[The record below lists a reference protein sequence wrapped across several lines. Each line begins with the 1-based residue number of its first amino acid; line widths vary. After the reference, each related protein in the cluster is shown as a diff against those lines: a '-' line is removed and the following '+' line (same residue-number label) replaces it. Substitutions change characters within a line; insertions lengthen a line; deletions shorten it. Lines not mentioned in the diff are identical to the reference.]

1 MSYLELK
8 DVCKRYEKAEY
19 DSVKDFNIKI
29 KKGEFIAFVGPSGCG
44 KSTTLRMIAGLEEIT
59 GGELIL
65 EDEIINNKDP
75 KDRDMAMVFQSY
87 ALYPHMTVEENISF
101 GLRLRKIPKFEI
113 ERKVKEAADMLGLS
127 EVLNKKPKNL
137 SGGQRQRVA
146 LARAIVREP
155 KVFLMD
161 EPLSNLDAKL
171 RASTRI
177 EISKIHKRLNATT
190 VYVTH
195 DQIEAMTMADRIV
208 IMKAGVVQQIGTPL
222 ELYNKP
228 VNQFVAGFIGTPQ
241 MNFTRV
247 VLEGDKVK
255 LNNNYLTVPAG
266 IVKTL
271 HEKGYDG
278 RELVLGVRPEKVFS
292 ENLIL
297 TQDISN
303 IGQIKLDV
311 EISENIGNQILVYS
325 EINGSK
331 FVSSINAREVLVEEE
346 ITIGIDFNSSHFFD
360 VNTEERVF

>member
-8 DVCKRYEKAEY
+8 NVYKRYEKADQ
-19 DSVKDFNIKI
+19 DSVKEFNIKI

-44 KSTTLRMIAGLEEIT
+44 KSTTLRMIAGLEEISN
-59 GGELIL
+59 GELIL
-65 EDEIINNKDP
+65 EDEVINNKDP

-101 GLRLRKIPKFEI
+101 GLKLRKIPKFEI
-113 ERKVKEAADMLGLS
+113 ERKVKEAADMLGLA
-127 EVLNKKPKNL
+127 EVLSKKPKNL

-177 EISKIHKRLNATT
+177 EITKIHKRLNATT

-208 IMKAGVVQQIGTPL
+208 IMKAGEVQQIGTPL

-247 VLEGDKVK
+247 ILENNKVK
-255 LNNNYLTVPAG
+255 LNNTYVAVPEG
-266 IVKTL
+266 ITKKL
-271 HEKGYDG
+271 HDLGYDG
-278 RELVLGVRPEKVFS
+278 RELILGVRPEKIYS
-292 ENLIL
+292 ENFIL
-297 TQDISN
+297 SQDLQN
-303 IGQIKLDV
+303 VAKIKLDV
-311 EISENIGNQILVYS
+311 EISENLGNQILVYS

-331 FVSSINAREVLVEEE
+331 FVSSINSREAQVEEE
-346 ITIGIDFNSSHFFD
+346 ITIGIDFNAAHFFD
-360 VNTEERVF
+360 VNSEERVH